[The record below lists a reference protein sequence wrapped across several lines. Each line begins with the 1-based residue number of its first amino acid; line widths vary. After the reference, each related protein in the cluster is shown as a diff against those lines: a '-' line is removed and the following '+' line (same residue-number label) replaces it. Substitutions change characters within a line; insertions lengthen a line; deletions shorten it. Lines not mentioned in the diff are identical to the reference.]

1 MIDIKRFRKDNN
13 IPQKEITE
21 LLGIQQSY
29 LSSIENGK
37 RPLNEEKFKILYK
50 HYGDIILEYK
60 IPDIIIEKKDNTK
73 NDEEDSSRDEGAI
86 FELICYIKERD
97 RIRDMEI
104 KEKDAKIEQ
113 LVRENAIMQTQIEMT
128 KKVDAQ
134 DIVSCVDAKHSKSG

>member
-1 MIDIKRFRKDNN
+1 MVKKRLLEFLAYLEVGQNAFEMKAGISNGYINN
-13 IPQKEITE
+13 VKESIGTKIINKISAAFPE
-21 LLGIQQSY
+21 LNIHWLLTG
-29 LSSIENGK
+29 EGEM
-37 RPLNEEKFKILYK
+37 LNSGEKVNTNV
-50 HYGDIILEYK
+50 GT
-60 IPDIIIEKKDNTK
+60 KKTD
-73 NDEEDSSRDEGAI
+73 AI

-134 DIVSCVDAKHSKSG
+134 DIASCVDAKHSKSG